1 MYCEEHVQDR
11 GKVARPH
18 TPPPIH
24 YRFDAVDLEQW
35 GDISRHLLGFVGHKH
50 ST

>member
-18 TPPPIH
+18 TPPPPQYITGLMLSNLSNGGTFRAI
-24 YRFDAVDLEQW
+24 YW
-35 GDISRHLLGFVGHKH
+35 GS
-50 ST
+50 

>member
-18 TPPPIH
+18 TAPPQYITVLMLWTLSNGGTFRAI
-24 YRFDAVDLEQW
+24 YW
-35 GDISRHLLGFVGHKH
+35 GS
-50 ST
+50 